1 MQPAGGRVPNTNDN
15 ALWHA
20 DGFAPGEHVLRIVT
34 RGDADPRS
42 GGKAI
47 TIESAVVSRAQ

>member
-47 TIESAVVSRAQ
+47 TIESAVVSRAR

>member
-20 DGFAPGEHVLRIVT
+20 DGYAPGEHVLRIVT
-34 RGDADPRS
+34 RGDADPLS

-47 TIESAVVSRAQ
+47 TTESAVVSRAR